1 MIEDIGIQLARALKE
16 EDSVLPKGMQNQKI
30 FFVLGGEGNGTY
42 MLANALVKAG
52 CAIFDT
58 LNDVCNTPK
67 PFNVIRRS
75 LPHAGEW
82 IDLSAWFNQL
92 RTRFGFDN
100 VNVLFIVREPNAAS
114 KSVEMRDPTRDF
126 RGLYYG
132 SYLGQQRQAFHKL
145 TEVAGLTMKLT
156 YLTYE
161 AFIHSEGF
169 RRWLFEE
176 RLQLP
181 YPEDFEVTDQ
191 NRKYYE

>member
-1 MIEDIGIQLARALKE
+1 MTIKE
-16 EDSVLPKGMQNQKI
+16 LELQTYDEWVEKENRKT
-30 FFVLGGEGNGTY
+30 FFVVGGEGNGTY
-42 MLANALVKAG
+42 MLHDSLVEAG
-52 CAIFDT
+52 CTSYGNVYGLKGTNIEYT
-58 LNDVCNTPK
+58 
-67 PFNVIRRS
+67 VIRRS

-82 IDLSAWFNQL
+82 IDIKEMYMELVHTFFERVHML
-92 RTRFGFDN
+92 M
-100 VNVLFIVREPNAAS
+100 IVREPNAAA

-181 YPEDFEVTDQ
+181 YPEDFEVLTDRNEQ
-191 NRKYYE
+191 YYAQK